1 MQQKLSHIL
10 SSLDDTPE
18 PPMQG
23 LVLNPQPVAGNA
35 ADAYQLQQPIQPGH
49 ALKMLQSQQQALV
62 GGPW

>member
-1 MQQKLSHIL
+1 
-10 SSLDDTPE
+10 
-18 PPMQG
+18 MQG

-49 ALKMLQSQQQALV
+49 ALMMLQSQQQALV